1 MDKRNKPGAESWK
14 GLFQTIARL
23 KLPWGWIAAGMA
35 LNLWLNDIMLEL
47 PNTTANLLGGDL
59 SAGALAEAVWYYVL
73 FGIVTVMAV
82 VGQVQAQSYGVKRAR
97 DSVWKKMLGMK
108 MEYYDRNDPS
118 DLMSSI
124 TNDTNNA
131 VQSFVNVLI
140 VLIPALYYVIAA
152 MFRINEY
159 HWVLFVSCFALVPIK
174 YLYAFILGRTFQKAN
189 ARLYGTIGTLTSF
202 LADRINHLLLIKSY
216 TNENAENKSGHDT
229 AYGLYKA
236 QMKLVHI
243 DNITIGAASVIDI
256 LQKFAVVV
264 VAVILLQRGE
274 IDIAMWLA
282 FFLFSQNLF
291 PMIDSIFDC
300 WIRIKAMQGAFQRVT
315 DIMTQDSEDSADG
328 AEEFTGGEICF
339 ENVTFTYPETDEPAL
354 KNVSFTIP
362 EGTSAAIVGMCGSG
376 KTTSVSLL
384 ERFYVPDEGK
394 VYVGGTDINDLAL
407 ASFRRGIAYVQQ
419 GTEIFSGTLREALT
433 YGIDREVSE
442 NEIFAAA
449 EKTGF
454 DEYLKLCT
462 DGLETEVAAG
472 GQSMSGGQS
481 QRLVLTRELLRGGN
495 IIIMDEP
502 TSALDVRVSEKIQ
515 ETMDAVFA
523 GKTRLVIT
531 HDLTFARN
539 YDKIVVLSGGSLVGE
554 GRHEELLESC
564 AVYREMVENAREV
577 EA

>member
-1 MDKRNKPGAESWK
+1 MDKTNKSKAKSWK

-23 KLPWGWIAAGMA
+23 KLPWVWIVVGLG
-35 LNLWLNDIMLEL
+35 LNLWLNDIMLDL
-47 PNTTANLLGGDL
+47 PNTTANLLSGDL
-59 SAGALAEAVWYYVL
+59 SAGALADAVWYYAL
-73 FGIVTVMAV
+73 FGIVTVVAV
-82 VGQVQAQSYGVKRAR
+82 IGQVQAQSYSVKRAR

-124 TNDTNNA
+124 TNDTSNA
-131 VQSFVNVLI
+131 VQSFVNILI
-140 VLIPALYYVIAA
+140 VLFPAIYYVVGA
-152 MFRINEY
+152 MFRISEY
-159 HWVLFVSCFALVPIK
+159 HTVLFISCFALVPLK
-174 YLYAFILGRTFQKAN
+174 YLYAFILGRKFQKAS
-189 ARLYGTIGTLTSF
+189 AGLYGTIGTLTSF

-216 TNENAENKSGHDT
+216 TNEKAEDKSGHDT

-236 QMKLVHI
+236 QMKLVHT

-264 VAVILLQRGE
+264 VAVVLLQRGE

-291 PMIDSIFDC
+291 PMIDQIFDC
-300 WIRIKAMQGAFQRVT
+300 WIRIKAMQGSLQRVT
-315 DIMTQDSEDSADG
+315 DIMTQDTEDSTDG
-328 AEEFTGGEICF
+328 AAEFTGGEICF

-354 KNVSFTIP
+354 KNVSFTVP

-394 VYVGGTDINDLAL
+394 VYVGGTDINGLEL
-407 ASFRRGIAYVQQ
+407 SSFRRGIAYVQQ

-442 NEIFAAA
+442 KEIFDAA

-515 ETMDAVFA
+515 QTMDAVFA